1 MGAVKNKRMPRAVRE
16 QQMLDAAVRTFG
28 QRGYRA
34 ASMDE
39 IADLAGVSKP
49 LVYLYL
55 NSKEDLFTA
64 CIRREAAAL
73 TAAVRAGVHPGLPA
87 DRQLWEGLRA
97 FFTHTAQNP
106 DGWAVLHL
114 QARTHGEPFAAEV
127 AAMREELVAF
137 VTQLIAVAARE
148 AHREPPPPSAPRT
161 RSPAWPRPWSEQP
174 SPWPP
179 GPTPPRRLGQA
190 GGGDPDELRLGGPR
204 KSDGRPSL
212 EPSEAVTRPASLKR
226 DKTSHQG
233 SHLAPDVH
241 AFPTPTQFEGTTFR
255 RVRHHPRQQHRR
267 PELGLDVRAFGYPV
281 LRQAASHGPH
291 AMRDGP
297 HGSRKA
303 EP

>member
-73 TAAVRAGVHPGLPA
+73 TAAVRAGVEPGLPA
-87 DRQLWEGLRA
+87 DRQLWEGLQA

-127 AAMREELVAF
+127 SAMREEIVAF
-137 VTQLIAVAARE
+137 VTQLIVIAARE
-148 AHREPPPPSAPRT
+148 AHRDPSLPEREVAGLAEALVGAAE
-161 RSPAWPRPWSEQP
+161 SLAAWANATPGVSARQAAATLMNFAWAGLGALMQGKPWSEQ
-174 SPWPP
+174 
-179 GPTPPRRLGQA
+179 R
-190 GGGDPDELRLGGPR
+190 
-204 KSDGRPSL
+204 
-212 EPSEAVTRPASLKR
+212 
-226 DKTSHQG
+226 
-233 SHLAPDVH
+233 
-241 AFPTPTQFEGTTFR
+241 
-255 RVRHHPRQQHRR
+255 
-267 PELGLDVRAFGYPV
+267 
-281 LRQAASHGPH
+281 
-291 AMRDGP
+291 
-297 HGSRKA
+297 
-303 EP
+303 